1 MEQSQTSEKTILI
14 VEDDT
19 FMGSLLERKFKQKN
33 FQIFRALSVDEAR
46 KIIESGPID
55 LMLLD
60 IILPGTDG
68 ITFLKELKLNPQF
81 KDIPVI
87 ITSNLGKEE
96 EIEKGIA
103 EGAKDYIVKAH
114 TTPGEIVEKVEKILG
129 I

>member
-1 MEQSQTSEKTILI
+1 MEQSQTGEKTILI

-19 FMGSLLERKFKQKN
+19 FMGGLLERKFKQQN
-33 FQIFRALSVDEAR
+33 FQILRAVNVDEAR
-46 KIIESGPID
+46 KFIESGPIS

-81 KDIPVI
+81 KGIPVI
-87 ITSNLGKEE
+87 IASNLGKEE
-96 EIEKGIA
+96 EIEKGLA
-103 EGAKDYIVKAH
+103 EGASGYVVKAN
-114 TTPGEIVEKVEKILG
+114 TTPGEIVAKVEKILG